1 MGDYV
6 GELAA
11 LGTSVCWS
19 FTSILFSMSGRQV
32 GSLVVNRTRL
42 LFAVIMVSLLHWL
55 LEGSLLPIHA
65 ESWRWGWM
73 ALSGLIGFVLGDAC
87 LFQAFV
93 LVGPRLSM
101 LLMALSP
108 VMGAVMA
115 WVLLG
120 EALAAAEIAGITL
133 AVAGVAWVVADRT
146 NAPAAAPDAPPRQFL
161 LGVLLGLGGALGQA
175 GGLVASKEGLQGDFS
190 ALSGNLMRLVVS
202 ALAIW
207 LIAAATGKVRSN
219 FTALRAQ
226 PGAVLTILG
235 GSVAG
240 PLFGVW
246 LSLIAVQNAEVG
258 IASTLTSL
266 SPIFLLPLGY
276 VLFRERI
283 TARAVLG
290 TLLAV
295 AGTAVI
301 FLS

>member
-1 MGDYV
+1 MGEYI

-19 FTSILFSMSGRQV
+19 FTSILFSVSGQKV
-32 GSLVVNRTRL
+32 GSPVVNRTRL
-42 LFAVIMVSLLHWL
+42 LLAVIMVSLLHWV

-93 LVGPRLSM
+93 MIGPRLSM

-108 VMGAVMA
+108 VMGAFMG

-120 EALAAAEIAGITL
+120 ESLAAGQIAGIAL
-133 AVAGVAWVVADRT
+133 AMAGVAWVVADRT
-146 NAPAAAPDAPPRQFL
+146 NAPAAAPSTPPRHFL

-175 GGLVASKEGLQGDFS
+175 GGLVASKEGLQGDFP

-202 ALAIW
+202 TLAIW

-219 FTALRAQ
+219 FSTLRAQ
-226 PGAVLTILG
+226 PGAMLTILG
-235 GSVAG
+235 GSIAG
-240 PLFGVW
+240 PLLGVW

-266 SPIFLLPLGY
+266 SPIFLLPLTY

-283 TARAVLG
+283 TSRAIVG

-295 AGTAVI
+295 VGTAII